1 MRNAFIIYH
10 EAGGKRRLASD
21 VDRSP
26 SEERLAFEAL
36 KTDGLPP
43 GVEHADYHDSDNPG
57 GLVLTLQRAAPAAV
71 AEPTPEPNVK
81 SRKQKAES

>member
-43 GVEHADYHDSDNPG
+43 GVERAEYFDTDNPG
-57 GLVLTLQRAAPAAV
+57 GLRLVLERA
-71 AEPTPEPNVK
+71 AEPTPEPTPEPNTKK
-81 SRKQKAES
+81 SK